1 VARRKTVGPT
11 KRLINLRP
19 ASLFLLVPIA
29 VSAITFT
36 VVGTGLYQF
45 HLANQSAKRL
55 ETNDWETAAQTM
67 EAAQPQYHRKF
78 AYYQIKPGQSLD
90 NVAHFFGVSALELKK
105 LNPGILIPGAT
116 IKVPPV
122 ERPLRPTPINHL
134 LSHAVVTADG
144 DLLRVAN
151 EYYLNRPIFTNI
163 PELMQR
169 LKAYKAISKVGPK
182 TYRLNRAISIE
193 GDIRVNVT
201 NSTVD
206 KLELV
211 STPEV
216 LASFV
221 FDQSSVLFKG
231 VTVTSIDPSTGKPD
245 VNSPNGRSFL
255 RMKNGRMDVIDSTVS
270 WLGNGLKETLSPK
283 ARLSTAQGEGGTY
296 GFSYRISKGKLGVE
310 IATGWVANSTFE
322 HNHFGAYSFGASGIM
337 WKDNLFTHNEIYGLD
352 PHDDSNN
359 ALIEGNR
366 FLYNGKHGF
375 IVSKR
380 CNFNVI
386 RNNTSVGNKLHG
398 FMLHEDSAYNVIENN
413 VSYDNVD
420 NFVIYGSN
428 WDTIRNNVSYAPR
441 KTHVRINASAHNN
454 YVTGNQFFGGSR
466 GVYLYDGAATT
477 YVAKN
482 TFPGV
487 SRPLHTKNAKNTF
500 FGNNKIPSFDLKIT
514 PGDRVILGKNSISR
528 EKVTIPSRARIDSG
542 ALAE

>member
-1 VARRKTVGPT
+1 MARPKEVGPK

-55 ETNDWETAAQTM
+55 ETNNWETAAATM
-67 EAAQPQYHRKF
+67 EAAQPTYHRKF

-90 NVAHFFGVSALELKK
+90 NVANFFGVSAIELKK
-105 LNPGILIPGAT
+105 MNPGILIPGAT

-122 ERPLRPTPINHL
+122 ERPLRAAPINHM
-134 LSHAVVTADG
+134 LSHAVVTVDG

-151 EYYLNRPIFTNI
+151 EYYLNRPVFTNI

-169 LKAYKAISKVGPK
+169 LKAYNAISKIGPK

-193 GDIRVNVT
+193 GDIRLTVT
-201 NSTVD
+201 NATVE

-211 STPEV
+211 STPDV
-216 LASFV
+216 LASLV

-231 VTVTSIDPSTGKPD
+231 VTVTSIDPTTHRPD
-245 VNSPNGRSFL
+245 ENSPDGRSFL
-255 RMKNGRMDVIDSTVS
+255 RMKNGRMDVIDSKVT

-283 ARLSTAQGEGGTY
+283 ARISTAQNEGGTY

-310 IATGWVANSTFE
+310 IATGWVENSTFE

-359 ALIEGNR
+359 ALIVGNR

-466 GVYLYDGAATT
+466 GVYLYDGASTT
-477 YVAKN
+477 YIAKN
-482 TFPGV
+482 AFPGV
-487 SRPLHTKNAKNTF
+487 GRPLHTKAAKNTF
-500 FGNNKIPSFDLKIT
+500 FGNNKIPSYDFKIT

-528 EKVTIPSRARIDSG
+528 EKVTIPNRARIDSG